1 MIITIDGPA
10 GAGKSTAGRELARR
24 LGFRFFESGSAYR
37 ALACEVKNR
46 KIDPANRESVCRLIP
61 FLDFFH
67 PRPEFYLPEI
77 GELASLLSAVPEVRK
92 GLLQS
97 QQKLAEGG
105 DLVTEG
111 RDMGSVVFPGAEFK
125 FFLDASLPTRTRR
138 RQEELAGKGKR
149 LKPEEVEAEISARD
163 ARDRSRKA
171 SPLVVPAGA
180 VVIDTT
186 GLEIAEVVETMLRH
200 IAEGS
205 EKRHGFP
212 NRHSRESGN
221 PGK

>member
-1 MIITIDGPA
+1 VELIFE
-10 GAGKSTAGRELARR
+10 KSVPGRR
-24 LGFRFFESGSAYR
+24 GFRFPKPDVPETA
-37 ALACEVKNR
+37 AL
-46 KIDPANRESVCRLIP
+46 PAGLLRDTP
-61 FLDFFH
+61 AA
-67 PRPEFYLPEI
+67 LPEV

>member
-10 GAGKSTAGRELARR
+10 GAGKSTVGRELSRR

-111 RDMGSVVFPGAEFK
+111 RDMGSVVFPGAEHK
-125 FFLDASLPTRTRR
+125 FFLDASLSERAQRR
-138 RQEELAGKGKR
+138 HQELAEKGKG

-163 ARDRSRKA
+163 TRDRSRKA

-180 VVIDTT
+180 IVIDTT
-186 GLEIAEVVETMLRH
+186 GLGIGEVVETLLRH
-200 IAEGS
+200 ITKGS